1 MRLSV
6 VPALFFALLL
16 AGCANTMA
24 PPTVIHSAR
33 SMEEEAACIT
43 NLFNTRL
50 ELVRSTPIR
59 NGVEIA
65 SVDQAGLIV
74 ARVEVTRTGDGS
86 RVTLE
91 VREFASLFY
100 HDLVRR
106 CAGTR

>member
-6 VPALFFALLL
+6 VPALFLAAVL
-16 AGCANTMA
+16 AGCASTMA
-24 PPTVIHSAR
+24 PPTVINSAR
-33 SMEEEAACIT
+33 AMEEEAACIT

-59 NGVEIA
+59 DGIEIA

-74 ARVEVTRTGDGS
+74 ARVQVMRVGHGS